1 MLDVFKI
8 PKLRHLSTKNKT
20 ALSLYPWKN
29 CKPDFYNQL
38 QKPLTECNVAIVSS
52 AGLYDLHSQETF
64 DSTILGG
71 DYSYRIIP
79 SDINMNSLREGHR
92 SDSFDHEG
100 IRGNSSTGLPIPQ
113 LNALVKEGYIGKINY
128 RHFSIMGSITAPAR
142 FIKNTVPDIAKYLKA
157 DHVDVVLLVP
167 V

>member
-20 ALSLYPWKN
+20 ALSLYHWKN
-29 CKPDFYNQL
+29 CQPDFYNQL

-71 DYSYRIIP
+71 DYSYRIIS

-92 SDSFDHEG
+92 SNSFDHEG
-100 IRGNSSTGLPIPQ
+100 IRENSSTGLPIPQ
-113 LNALVKEGYIGKINY
+113 LNALVKEGSIGKINY

-142 FIKNTVPDIAKYLKA
+142 FIKNTIPDIVKYLKA

>member
-1 MLDVFKI
+1 MLDIFKI
-8 PKLRHLSTKNKT
+8 PKLSHLSTKNKT

-29 CKPDFYNQL
+29 CKPDFCNQL

-52 AGLYDLHSQETF
+52 AGLYDVHTQETF

-71 DYSYRIIP
+71 DFSYRIIP
-79 SDINMNSLREGHR
+79 SDINMDSLREGHR
-92 SDSFDHEG
+92 SNSFDHEG
-100 IRGNSSTGLPIPQ
+100 IRGNPSTGLPIPQ
-113 LNALVKEGYIGKINY
+113 LNALVKEGYIGEISY

-142 FIKNTVPDIAKYLKA
+142 FIKNTTPDIVKYLKS

>member
-8 PKLRHLSTKNKT
+8 PKLNHLSTKNKT
-20 ALSLYPWKN
+20 GLSLYPWKN
-29 CKPDFYNQL
+29 CQPDSSHQL
-38 QKPLTECNVAIVSS
+38 QKPLAECNLAIVSS

-79 SDINMNSLREGHR
+79 SDINMKALREGHR
-92 SDSFDHEG
+92 SNSFDHEG
-100 IRGNSSTGLPIPQ
+100 IRENPSSGLPIPQ

-128 RHFSIMGSITAPAR
+128 RHFSIMGSIIAPAW
-142 FIKNTVPDIAKYLKA
+142 FIKNTIPDIVKYLKE
-157 DHVDVVLLVP
+157 DQVDVVLLVP

>member
-8 PKLRHLSTKNKT
+8 PKLSHLSTKNKT

-52 AGLYDLHSQETF
+52 AGLYDVHSQEKF

-71 DYSYRIIP
+71 DFSYRIIP
-79 SDINMNSLREGHR
+79 SNINMDSLREGYR
-92 SDSFDHEG
+92 SNSFDHEG
-100 IRGNSSTGLPIPQ
+100 IRGNPSTGLPIPQ
-113 LNALVKEGYIGKINY
+113 LNTLVKEGYIGKINY

-142 FIKNTVPDIAKYLKA
+142 FIKNTIPNIVKSLKA

>member
-8 PKLRHLSTKNKT
+8 PKLSHLSTKNKT

-29 CKPDFYNQL
+29 CKPDLSHQL
-38 QKPLTECNVAIVSS
+38 QKPLSECNVAIVSS
-52 AGLYDLHSQETF
+52 AGLYDVHNQKTF
-64 DSTILGG
+64 DPMILGG

-79 SDINMNSLREGHR
+79 SDINMNTLREGHR
-92 SDSFDHEG
+92 SNSFDHEG
-100 IRGNSSTGLPIPQ
+100 IRENPSTGLPIPQ
-113 LNALVKEGYIGKINY
+113 LNALVKAGYIGKINY
-128 RHFSIMGSITAPAR
+128 RHFSIMGSITAPSR
-142 FIKNTVPDIAKYLKA
+142 FIKNTIPDIVKYLKE

>member
-8 PKLRHLSTKNKT
+8 HKLSHLSTKNKI

-29 CKPDFYNQL
+29 CKPDLYNQL
-38 QKPLTECNVAIVSS
+38 QIPLTECNIAIVSS
-52 AGLYDLHSQETF
+52 AGLYDVYSQETF

-71 DYSYRIIP
+71 DFSSRIIP

-92 SDSFDHEG
+92 SNSFDHEG
-100 IRGNSSTGLPIPQ
+100 IRENPSTGLPIPQ
-113 LNALVKEGYIGKINY
+113 LNAMVKEGYIGKVNS
-128 RHFSIMGSITAPAR
+128 RHFSIMGSITAPTR
-142 FIKNTVPDIAKYLKA
+142 FIKNTIPDIVKYLQS
-157 DHVDVVLLVP
+157 DHVDLVLLVP

>member
-8 PKLRHLSTKNKT
+8 PKLSHLSTKNKT
-20 ALSLYPWKN
+20 ALTLYPWKN

-38 QKPLTECNVAIVSS
+38 QKSLSECNVAIVSS
-52 AGLYDLHSQETF
+52 AGLYDVHSQEAF

-79 SDINMNSLREGHR
+79 SDINMDSLREGHR
-92 SDSFDHEG
+92 SNSFNHEG
-100 IRGNSSTGLPIPQ
+100 IRENPSTGLPLPQ
-113 LNALVKEGYIGKINY
+113 LNTLVKEGYIGKINY
-128 RHFSIMGSITAPAR
+128 RHFSIMGSITAPSR
-142 FIKNTVPDIAKYLKA
+142 FIKNTIPSIVKYLKA
-157 DHVDVVLLVP
+157 DRVDVVLLVP

>member
-1 MLDVFKI
+1 MLDIFKI
-8 PKLRHLSTKNKT
+8 RKLSHLSTKNKT

-38 QKPLTECNVAIVSS
+38 QKPLTECNVAFVSS
-52 AGLYDLHSQETF
+52 AGLYDVHSQETF
-64 DSTILGG
+64 DPTILGG

-92 SDSFDHEG
+92 SNSFDHEG
-100 IRGNSSTGLPIPQ
+100 IRGNPSTGLPIPQ
-113 LNALVKEGYIGKINY
+113 LNALVEEGYIGKINY
-128 RHFSIMGSITAPAR
+128 RHFSIMGSIIAPAW
-142 FIKNTVPDIAKYLKA
+142 FIKNTVPDIVKYLKA
-157 DHVDVVLLVP
+157 DNVDIVLLVP

>member
-20 ALSLYPWKN
+20 ALSLYLWKN
-29 CKPDFYNQL
+29 CKLDFYNQL

-52 AGLYDLHSQETF
+52 AGLYDVHSQKTF

-79 SDINMNSLREGHR
+79 SDINMIFLREGHR
-92 SDSFDHEG
+92 SNSFDHGG
-100 IRGNSSTGLPIPQ
+100 IRENPSTGLPIPQ
-113 LNALVKEGYIGKINY
+113 LNALVKAGYIGKINY
-128 RHFSIMGSITAPAR
+128 RHFSIMGSITAPTR
-142 FIKNTVPDIAKYLKA
+142 FIKNTVPDIVKYLKA

>member
-8 PKLRHLSTKNKT
+8 PKLSHLSTKNKT

-52 AGLYDLHSQETF
+52 AGLYDVHSQETF

-71 DYSYRIIP
+71 DFSYRIIP
-79 SDINMNSLREGHR
+79 SDINMNSLKEGHR
-92 SDSFDHEG
+92 SNSFDHEG
-100 IRGNSSTGLPIPQ
+100 IRRNPSTGLPIPQ
-113 LNALVKEGYIGKINY
+113 LTALVKEGYIGKINY
-128 RHFSIMGSITAPAR
+128 RHFSIMGSIIAPAW
-142 FIKNTVPDIAKYLKA
+142 FIKNTVPDIVKCLKE
-157 DHVDVVLLVP
+157 DHVDVILLVP

>member
-8 PKLRHLSTKNKT
+8 PKLSHLSTKNKT

-38 QKPLTECNVAIVSS
+38 PKPLTECNVAIVSS
-52 AGLYDLHSQETF
+52 AGLYDVHSQKTF
-64 DSTILGG
+64 DPTILGG

-79 SDINMNSLREGHR
+79 SDINMDSLREGHR
-92 SDSFDHEG
+92 SNAFDHEG
-100 IRGNSSTGLPIPQ
+100 IRENSSTGLPIPQ
-113 LNALVKEGYIGKINY
+113 LNALVKEGCIGKINY
-128 RHFSIMGSITAPAR
+128 RHFSIMGSITAPSR
-142 FIKNTVPDIAKYLKA
+142 FIKNTVPDIVKYLKE

>member
-8 PKLRHLSTKNKT
+8 PKLSHLSTKNKT

-29 CKPDFYNQL
+29 CKPDLYNQL
-38 QKPLTECNVAIVSS
+38 QKPLAECSVAIVSS
-52 AGLYDLHSQETF
+52 AGLYDVHSQETF

-71 DYSYRIIP
+71 DFSYRIIP
-79 SDINMNSLREGHR
+79 SDINMDSLREGHR
-92 SDSFDHEG
+92 SNSFDHEG
-100 IRGNSSTGLPIPQ
+100 IRENPSTGLPIPQ

-128 RHFSIMGSITAPAR
+128 RHFSIMGSIIAPTR
-142 FIKNTVPDIAKYLKA
+142 FIKNTIPDIVKCLKE
-157 DHVDVVLLVP
+157 DQVDIVLLVP